1 MTPKRQDAETSY
13 WFRGF
18 RFPAYTQTPNELF
31 DELAPRLT
39 EAELRV
45 LLYVVRRT
53 FGFHKQAD
61 AISLSQMTGGI
72 TTANGEALDHGT
84 GMSRS
89 AVWRGAKGLV
99 EKGVLTVDRLKH
111 PDGEYE
117 TNVYHLRFAED
128 MRVSLQENYPISPR
142 EQGVGAQEREQKTSR
157 QKKAGQKS
165 LESSN
170 GISPHVDKYDGD
182 RLALLPYAQDLA
194 REFNDQAPLA
204 STTTRLVNLY
214 RASGLELET
223 FLDRMMQSRAIT
235 QERTGAIRG
244 RSEGLGPKP
253 KMAYFLSVLED
264 LAGRS
269 KAPVGEG
276 G

>member
-1 MTPKRQDAETSY
+1 MKPKRLGAQTAY
-13 WFRGF
+13 HFGGF
-18 RFPAYTQTPNELF
+18 RVPSYTQTPNEFF

-45 LLYVVRRT
+45 LIYVIRRT

-61 AISLSQMTGGI
+61 AISLSQMTDGI
-72 TTANGEALDHGT
+72 TTGDGQTLDLST

-99 EKGVLTVDRLKH
+99 EKGVLSVERVKH

-117 TNVYHLRFAED
+117 TNVYSLRFAEETG
-128 MRVSLQENYPISPR
+128 VSLQENYPLSPK
-142 EQGVGAQEREQKTSR
+142 EQGVGVQERIQKTST
-157 QKKAGQKS
+157 QKKVGQNT

-170 GISPHVDKYDGD
+170 GLPLTVDKYDED

-194 REFNDQAPLA
+194 RELNDQAPLS

-214 RASGLELET
+214 RRSGLDLDT
-223 FLDRMMQSRAIT
+223 FVTRLMQSRAIT
-235 QERTGAIRG
+235 QERTGAIRT
-244 RSEGLGPKP
+244 RSDGLGPKP
-253 KMAYFLSVLED
+253 KIQYMFAVLED
-264 LAGRS
+264 LIGA
-269 KAPVGEG
+269 
-276 G
+276 

>member
-1 MTPKRQDAETSY
+1 MTPKRQESETPY
-13 WFRGF
+13 RFGGF
-18 RFPAYTQTPNELF
+18 RIPTYTQTPNELF

-72 TTANGEALDHGT
+72 TTADGEALDHGT

-117 TNVYHLRFAED
+117 TNVYRLRFAEG
-128 MRVSLQENYPISPR
+128 MGVSLQENHPLSPR
-142 EQGVGAQEREQKTSR
+142 EQGVGVQERQQKTSQ
-157 QKKAGQKS
+157 QKKVGQKS

-170 GISPHVDKYDGD
+170 GLSPLVDKYDDD

-194 REFNDQAPLA
+194 RELNDQAPLG

-214 RASGLELET
+214 RASGLDLET
-223 FLDRMMQSRAIT
+223 FLTRMMQSRAIT
-235 QERTGAIRG
+235 QERTGSIRG

-253 KMAYFLSVLED
+253 KMAYFLAILED
-264 LAGRS
+264 LT
-269 KAPVGEG
+269 GEEKSSV
-276 G
+276 